1 MFVVPLMKTVT
12 LVTLTNKT
20 KKATKTK
27 TNLIALSQPA
37 LSFNETDINTL
48 CSCQQLAPEI
58 TTDTTSLNTTTEIF
72 PTVPNDIQTFITT
85 NNLNETYNFSH
96 NSMLKIE
103 AQLSVLK
110 SYADCE
116 LSTLTSKL
124 MHFQIHSKTH

>member
-1 MFVVPLMKTVT
+1 MKTVT

-58 TTDTTSLNTTTEIF
+58 TADTTSLNWTTEIS
-72 PTVPNDIQTFITT
+72 PTVPNDIQTPITT
-85 NNLNETYNFSH
+85 NNLNQTSNYTQKF
-96 NSMLKIE
+96 MLKIE
-103 AQLSVLK
+103 AHLS
-110 SYADCE
+110 C
-116 LSTLTSKL
+116 
-124 MHFQIHSKTH
+124 